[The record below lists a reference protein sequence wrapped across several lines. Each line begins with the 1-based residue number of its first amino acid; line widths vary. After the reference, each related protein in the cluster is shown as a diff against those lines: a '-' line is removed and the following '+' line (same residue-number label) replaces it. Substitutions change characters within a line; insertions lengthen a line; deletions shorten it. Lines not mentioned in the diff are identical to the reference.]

1 MELLNKSVIMKLLD
15 GLDLMPL
22 IEKGFIAYSFG
33 EAVIP
38 PIGELTF
45 EDPPGDVHIKYGYIK
60 DEKYYVIKI
69 ASGFWNNETY
79 GIPNGQGMMLLFNQ
93 KTGEP
98 VALINDEAF
107 LTDIRTAIAG
117 QICAKYFSNE
127 INCIGVIGTGTQAR
141 LQVDYLKNITK
152 CRKIAVWGRNNEK
165 AIKYKSDMT
174 AKGFDVFIQKSVH
187 NLCKMSNMI
196 ITTTA
201 SKIPIIMSEYVQP
214 GTHINAIGADAIGKR
229 ELGKGVVKSADLI
242 VVDSVNQCLERGE
255 VSYAI
260 LDKEISKDRI
270 NELGHILSGQ
280 VRGRINK
287 SDITIADLTG
297 VAVQDVQI
305 ATAVYEA
312 YLEKKNEV

>member
-1 MELLNKSVIMKLLD
+1 MELINKSVIMNLLD
-15 GLDLMPL
+15 GLDLVPL

-38 PIGELTF
+38 PVGELTF
-45 EDPPGDVHIKYGYIK
+45 DDPPGDVHIKYGYIK

-69 ASGFWNNETY
+69 ASGFWNNESY
-79 GIPNGQGMMLLFNQ
+79 GIPNGQGMMILFNQ
-93 KTGEP
+93 QTGQP

-107 LTDIRTAIAG
+107 LTDIRTAVAG

-152 CRKIAVWGRNNEK
+152 CRKIALWGRNNEK
-165 AIKYKSDMT
+165 AIKYKSDMA
-174 AKGFDVFIQKSVH
+174 AKGFDVFIQKSVR
-187 NLCKMSNMI
+187 NVCKMSNMI

-201 SKIPIIMSEYVQP
+201 SKSPIIMSEYVQS

-255 VSYAI
+255 VSYAT

-270 NELGHILSGQ
+270 IELGYILSGQ
-280 VRGRINK
+280 VRGRVNK

>member
-1 MELLNKSVIMKLLD
+1 MEILNKNVIMNLLD
-15 GLDLMPL
+15 GLDFVPL

-38 PIGELTF
+38 PIGELSF
-45 EDPPGDVHIKYGYIK
+45 DDPPGDVHIKYGYIK

-69 ASGFWNNETY
+69 ASGFWNNESY
-79 GIPNGQGMMLLFNQ
+79 GIPNGQGMMILFNQ
-93 KTGEP
+93 QTGQP

-107 LTDIRTAIAG
+107 LTDIRTAVAG
-117 QICAKYFSNE
+117 QICAKYFSND

-152 CRKIAVWGRNNEK
+152 CRKIALWGRNKEK

-174 AKGFDVFIQKSVH
+174 AKGFDVFIQKSVR
-187 NLCKMSNMI
+187 NVCNMSNMI

-201 SKIPIIMSEYVQP
+201 SKSPIIMSEYVQP

-242 VVDSVNQCLERGE
+242 VVDSVKQCLERGE
-255 VSYAI
+255 VSYAT

-270 NELGHILSGQ
+270 IELGHILSGQ
-280 VRGRINK
+280 VRGRVNK